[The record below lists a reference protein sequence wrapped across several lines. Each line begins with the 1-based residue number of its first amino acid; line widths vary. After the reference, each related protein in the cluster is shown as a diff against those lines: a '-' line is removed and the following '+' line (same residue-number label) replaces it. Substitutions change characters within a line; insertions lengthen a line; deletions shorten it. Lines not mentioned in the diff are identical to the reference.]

1 MIPLRKFLVF
11 LLLLSLVFSFAAAL
25 PQVDEVLLPG
35 SHKIVPPANQD
46 YVYFKITPEDFSI
59 VSFSLKGSAPDYVP
73 QITLYD
79 EDEKFVKK
87 VTGVEGGE
95 ASLDYVVGKNRVY
108 FVEVNVFKPEINEL
122 VLSYDVSSQND
133 AGLGVDAPSDFR
145 KALLISANKDY
156 QGSFRDEDSIDSYK
170 VDLRAGEE
178 VVVTVRSDDYIR
190 LDLING
196 KLNTFFSQQEHRGL
210 PLSTRYKA
218 LDDESLIIVLRGD
231 SDYSL
236 RVDSDYRSET
246 VVSENKPSTD
256 NVNVSVPVIDNSEE
270 SVVNHSVTDEVVSDV
285 EDSLSKVSDDIS
297 NDESGDD
304 KNSSLVVVLLV
315 VIALI
320 IIYFFIKQLGLQ
332 VKALESRPKRSS
344 RRKKR

>member
-1 MIPLRKFLVF
+1 MIPLRKSLVF
-11 LLLLSLVFSFAAAL
+11 LLFLSLVFSFAAAL

-59 VSFSLKGSAPDYVP
+59 VSFSLKGSNPDYIP

-79 EDEKFVKK
+79 EDEKVVKR

-95 ASLDYVVGKNRVY
+95 ASLDYVVGKNKVY

-122 VLSYDVSSQND
+122 VLSYEVSSQDD

-145 KALLISANKDY
+145 KALLISTNQDY
-156 QGSFRDEDSIDSYK
+156 RGSFGDEDSIDSYK

-178 VVVTVRSDDYIR
+178 VVITVRSDDYIR

-236 RVDSDYRSET
+236 RIDSDYQPET
-246 VVSENKPSTD
+246 VVPENKPS
-256 NVNVSVPVIDNSEE
+256 VNNSSIIPVVDNSEE
-270 SVVNHSVTDEVVSDV
+270 DIVNQSVTDEVVSDV
-285 EDSLSKVSDDIS
+285 EDSLSSVSDDVS
-297 NDESGDD
+297 NDGDE

-320 IIYFFIKQLGLQ
+320 VIYFFIKQLGLQ
-332 VKALESRPKRSS
+332 VKALESRPKKPV